1 MTFEERFSEL
11 KKIISKKRPKL
22 GPVFA
27 IQVNMTDSDCHGT
40 FYIAYTD
47 GTLRVEP
54 YDYYDHTAMI
64 TADSKVLGELL
75 EGTLTPG
82 KAYEEG
88 KIIIDGS
95 LESAKELTKLCKK
108 PVVKKAAPK
117 KAEKKP
123 EVKPE
128 VKAEVKAEVKPEVK
142 PAVKAEVKP
151 EVKTEKPKKECK
163 KKSK

>member
-128 VKAEVKAEVKPEVK
+128 VKPAVKAEVKPEVK
-142 PAVKAEVKP
+142 PEVKAEVKP

>member
-95 LESAKELTKLCKK
+95 LESARELTKLCKK

-123 EVKPE
+123 EVKTEVKPE
-128 VKAEVKAEVKPEVK
+128 VKAEAKPEVK

>member
-1 MTFEERFSEL
+1 MFMTFEERFAEI
-11 KKIISKKRPKL
+11 KKIISKRRPKL
-22 GPVFA
+22 DPVFA

-54 YDYYDHTAMI
+54 YDYYDRTAMI
-64 TADSKVLGELL
+64 TADSKVLAELL
-75 EGTLTPG
+75 EGALTPE

-108 PVVKKAAPK
+108 PIVKKSTPK
-117 KAEKKP
+117 KPAS
-123 EVKPE
+123 
-128 VKAEVKAEVKPEVK
+128 KAEVKA
-142 PAVKAEVKP
+142 
-151 EVKTEKPKKECK
+151 EKPKKECK
-163 KKSK
+163 KAAKK

>member
-128 VKAEVKAEVKPEVK
+128 VKAEVKPEVK
-142 PAVKAEVKP
+142 PAVKAEAKP
-151 EVKTEKPKKECK
+151 EVKTAKPKKECK

>member
-163 KKSK
+163 KKNK

>member
-123 EVKPE
+123 EI
-128 VKAEVKAEVKPEVK
+128 KPEVK
-142 PAVKAEVKP
+142 PAVKAEAKPEVKPEVKAEVKP

>member
-1 MTFEERFSEL
+1 MFMTFEERFAEL
-11 KKIISKKRPKL
+11 KKIVSKKRPKL

-27 IQVNMTDSDCHGT
+27 IQINMTDSDCHGT

-64 TADSKVLGELL
+64 TADSKVLSELL
-75 EGTLTPG
+75 EGTLTPE

-95 LESAKELTKLCKK
+95 LDSAKELTKLCKK
-108 PVVKKAAPK
+108 PIVKKASPK
-117 KAEKKP
+117 KAAAKP
-123 EVKPE
+123 APKAE
-128 VKAEVKAEVKPEVK
+128 VKAEVKAEPKTE
-142 PAVKAEVKP
+142 AKA
-151 EVKTEKPKKECK
+151 EKPKKECK
-163 KKSK
+163 KKAK